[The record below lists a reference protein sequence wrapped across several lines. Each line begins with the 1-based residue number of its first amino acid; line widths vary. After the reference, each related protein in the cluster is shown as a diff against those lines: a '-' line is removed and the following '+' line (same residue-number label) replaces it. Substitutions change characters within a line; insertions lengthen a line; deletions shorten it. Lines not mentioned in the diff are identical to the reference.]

1 VTEPVYLKILVTSVS
16 RNATHGEATEGRASG
31 YCLNPLSRKRA
42 AGNHGMGMG
51 IVTPTLLEVTWALNG
66 ADSTRLL
73 ASLREASEVI
83 IADVREGSLLSA
95 REVPVLGHLLDSYL
109 NTLVEQPDQELDSP
123 EL

>member
-1 VTEPVYLKILVTSVS
+1 
-16 RNATHGEATEGRASG
+16 
-31 YCLNPLSRKRA
+31 
-42 AGNHGMGMG
+42 MG